1 MSVNALSL
9 DEGFLNQMDTDVEPA
24 NTEKVLR
31 SFVRKN
37 HKLRHV
43 NERLKRYKAHMDRDH
58 LERELRIRTKHLRR
72 HWRQNQ
78 RLNQRIRDLETDD
91 QPTLDVELTQKEET
105 N

>member
-9 DEGFLNQMDTDVEPA
+9 DEGFLNQMDTDAEPA

-58 LERELRIRTKHLRR
+58 LERELRLRTKHLRL
-72 HWRQNQ
+72 WRQNQ
-78 RLNQRIRDLETDD
+78 ALKQRIKELET
-91 QPTLDVELTQKEET
+91 K
-105 N
+105 